1 MVGNASINH
10 VFGELAES
18 DLVTGETIGVGIAI
32 IILALVFGAVVSAFI
47 PIVLAIVAIFTAIGL
62 TAIVGQ
68 FMDLNEFVPNIIS
81 MMGLAVGID
90 YSLFILSRY
99 REERDRGLEKQQ
111 AIEASAGS
119 AGRAVVFTGMTVVLA
134 LLGMLI
140 IPENT
145 FKAFGIGAILVVFVA
160 VITGITLLPA
170 IIGILG
176 DRVSAVRAP
185 LPLTLGLFNRRRGG
199 PVSDHRFWPRN
210 NYGFSGRDGNTD
222 SADPGPA
229 VQQVTAFIWTRRR

>member
-1 MVGNASINH
+1 M
-10 VFGELAES
+10 
-18 DLVTGETIGVGIAI
+18 
-32 IILALVFGAVVSAFI
+32 
-47 PIVLAIVAIFTAIGL
+47 
-62 TAIVGQ
+62 
-68 FMDLNEFVPNIIS
+68 MD
-81 MMGLAVGID
+81 LAVGID

-119 AGRAVVFTGMTVVLA
+119 AGRAVVFSGMTVVLA

-145 FKAFGIGAILVVFVA
+145 FKAFGIGAIIVVFVA

-185 LPLTLGLFNRRRGG
+185 LPLTLGLFIAGVTGGLGSILGHELGHRDVGVADRGLVEKHELRVEATQLAIDNLVEHVRR
-199 PVSDHRFWPRN
+199 F
-210 NYGFSGRDGNTD
+210 
-222 SADPGPA
+222 
-229 VQQVTAFIWTRRR
+229 TRPLQLGSVDALFLLDRLG